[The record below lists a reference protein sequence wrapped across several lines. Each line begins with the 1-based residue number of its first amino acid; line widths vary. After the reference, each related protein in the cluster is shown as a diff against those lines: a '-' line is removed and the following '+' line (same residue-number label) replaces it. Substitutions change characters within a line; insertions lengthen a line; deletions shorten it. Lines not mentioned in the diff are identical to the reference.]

1 MQIKSKTLLR
11 SLREARG
18 LTQQQLSEAS
28 GVQLDRI
35 VRIEK
40 GQHPKLDDARK
51 LAAALNVT
59 VDFLF
64 PTQEAT
70 A

>member
-1 MQIKSKTLLR
+1 MQTKPKTLLR
-11 SLREARG
+11 GLREARG

-28 GVQLDRI
+28 RVQLDRI

-51 LAAALNVT
+51 LAVALGVT

-64 PTQEAT
+64 PPREVAS
-70 A
+70 